1 MCLRGVGKM
10 MYMITLNSKMAEC
23 IKSINHRDFS
33 LAVLLFRHCD
43 TWISIYN
50 IYVIDFYIFRNN
62 SLINHSILKQS
73 WKIDDNFC
81 ARNFTRLELKMF
93 GLGELPKGYN
103 PKVHGPYDPAIYYGP
118 REYWVNTFIG
128 ELDCIMDIHKLQL
141 NIWMFEY

>member
-118 REYWVNTFIG
+118 REYW
-128 ELDCIMDIHKLQL
+128 DKIHFSAILTEYGGVIDVLKLS
-141 NIWMFEY
+141 IKW